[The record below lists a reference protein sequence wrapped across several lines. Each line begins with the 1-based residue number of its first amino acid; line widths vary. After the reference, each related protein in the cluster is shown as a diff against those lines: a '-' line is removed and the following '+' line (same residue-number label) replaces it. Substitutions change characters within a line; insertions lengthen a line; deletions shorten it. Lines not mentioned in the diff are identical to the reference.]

1 MINIPGQLAI
11 RTINGRNGEFN
22 VGKLSTSIGEFVIK
36 DALLDQHIEGKY
48 RGDFAI
54 TEIRPSY
61 YTTGGRLVVEIR
73 AKLDSMTLDDVDNLS
88 DEEAER
94 LSGNEVDPLDE
105 VSAIQQPTAAPA
117 APPKSPPKT
126 KPLRPAATGDDAPF
140 GMDPP
145 APAEQAATLDT
156 DADAELFGTVWPLG
170 EIVKLDTT
178 VDRKRLRQQCV
189 RLGALGYELDFKKQV
204 WTRKACPLHVGA
216 KAGVNQSLDDDYER
230 RTAARS
236 ATTTCSTHQ
245 AISAMAVSAAAIGV
259 ALSTS

>member
-1 MINIPGQLAI
+1 
-11 RTINGRNGEFN
+11 
-22 VGKLSTSIGEFVIK
+22 
-36 DALLDQHIEGKY
+36 
-48 RGDFAI
+48 
-54 TEIRPSY
+54 Y

-105 VSAIQQPTAAPA
+105 VPAIQQPTVAPA
-117 APPKSPPKT
+117 APPKSPQKP
-126 KPLRPAATGDDAPF
+126 KPLRPVATGDDAPF

-145 APAEQAATLDT
+145 APAEQAASLDT

-189 RLGALGYELDFKKQV
+189 RLGALGYELDFKQQV
-204 WTRKACPLHVGA
+204 WTRK
-216 KAGVNQSLDDDYER
+216 E
-230 RTAARS
+230 AA
-236 ATTTCSTHQ
+236 
-245 AISAMAVSAAAIGV
+245 
-259 ALSTS
+259 

>member
-105 VSAIQQPTAAPA
+105 VPAIQQPTAAPA
-117 APPKSPPKT
+117 APPKSPQKP
-126 KPLRPAATGDDAPF
+126 KPLRPVATGDDAPF

-145 APAEQAATLDT
+145 APAKQAATLDT

-178 VDRKRLRQQCV
+178 VDRKRLRQ
-189 RLGALGYELDFKKQV
+189 
-204 WTRKACPLHVGA
+204 
-216 KAGVNQSLDDDYER
+216 
-230 RTAARS
+230 
-236 ATTTCSTHQ
+236 
-245 AISAMAVSAAAIGV
+245 
-259 ALSTS
+259 